1 MWSGCINSGI
11 FCTDDQAFCAYSI
24 QRWKKRLPVGIS
36 DHFSGKKIVGDD
48 RPSLHFSA
56 LFLFITP
63 SRVMEAVYAVF
74 SKIICVPEMSSVCC
88 TVTGKSMNSIDLCK
102 WIQRYQNSSCQTCYF
117 LQAYT
122 VCVLYVYLHLEI

>member
-1 MWSGCINSGI
+1 MWFGCINSGI

-24 QRWKKRLPVGIS
+24 QTWKKRLPVGIS

-63 SRVMEAVYAVF
+63 SRVMEAVF

-88 TVTGKSMNSIDLCK
+88 TVTGKSMNSIDL
-102 WIQRYQNSSCQTCYF
+102 
-117 LQAYT
+117 LQMDPKISKFILPNLLLFTGLHSMCFNMVIAHT
-122 VCVLYVYLHLEI
+122 VIHH